1 MFVIGRALHEQIQ
14 IGNSITIKVLR
25 IGDKHVTLGIDAPKA
40 VPLSRESHSPDSAP
54 FRAGGSPSGCDLS
67 VLIVDDTP
75 IHTWLIQKAFTAYG
89 ADHTK
94 IARSGAEALGLLG
107 LAPGPAEKVS
117 QFNLVVM
124 ELRLPDMPGIELIR
138 RIRSARELSTLAIV
152 VMSYQDA
159 DTEVLRC
166 LEAGAN
172 AFVPKPETQ
181 EGFRQNVFRLAD
193 FWGHA
198 RLVTPA
204 TAGVVTEES
213 VVC

>member
-40 VPLSRESHSPDSAP
+40 VPLSREAHHPDSAF
-54 FRAGGSPSGCDLS
+54 FRTGGASSGCDLS

-75 IHTWLIQKAFTAYG
+75 IHTWLVQKAFTAYG
-89 ADHTK
+89 ADHTR

-107 LAPGPAEKVS
+107 LAPGPADQVS
-117 QFNLVVM
+117 QVNLLMM

-138 RIRSARELSTLAIV
+138 RIRSAREFSTLVIV

-166 LEAGAN
+166 LDAGAN
-172 AFVPKPETQ
+172 AFLPKPETQ
-181 EGFRQNVFRLAD
+181 EGFRQTIFRLAD
-193 FWGHA
+193 FWSHT

-204 TAGVVTEES
+204 TAGLVAEES